1 MEKQDKFVIKSI
13 AFITLISFIITLTLW
28 LIYNDLPTENKTRI
42 QKEYKFKKIKDS
54 NLTELTSNKRLFY
67 EQLANAK

>member
-28 LIYNDLPTENKTRI
+28 LVYNDLPAENKTRI
-42 QKEYKFKKIKDS
+42 QKEYKFKELKDS

>member
-28 LIYNDLPTENKTRI
+28 LVYNDLPTENKTRI
-42 QKEYKFKKIKDS
+42 QKEYKFKELKDS

>member
-67 EQLANAK
+67 EQLVNAK